1 MNANRVGAEDRDRA
15 SAWAAPGKSLK
26 IRRLHGLRR
35 LRLAD
40 YPISVLK
47 GTLSRIRRLNFLTH
61 RRSKPKELRALH
73 EHPVCFAHGSDPPQI
88 VICVIC
94 VICGYSTSVIRG
106 ACSSAS
112 IRVHLRL
119 WLDQRFAEHFVDGAY
134 GTKLKTLF
142 RFRGHFFEVFFV
154 GFREEHEVDTGA

>member
-1 MNANRVGAEDRDRA
+1 VGSPWEEFKEPQITRITQITVGGLPDQRVKGHAF
-15 SAWAAPGKSLK
+15 SYQAPQFPNP
-26 IRRLHGLRR
+26 
-35 LRLAD
+35 D
-40 YPISVLK
+40 
-47 GTLSRIRRLNFLTH
+47 
-61 RRSKPKELRALH
+61 RRSKRKELRALH
-73 EHPVCFAHGSDPPQI
+73 EHPVCFAHGSDPPQT

-94 VICGYSTSVIRG
+94 VIRGYSTSVIRG